1 MTMYVIT
8 CSIGKNIHNYV
19 KGARGFLK
27 PLKQTTCGCNN
38 NRKRS
43 PVIVRILKYPLRAVK
58 SIVFARR
65 PC

>member
-1 MTMYVIT
+1 MIQV
-8 CSIGKNIHNYV
+8 V

-27 PLKQTTCGCNN
+27 PLKQATCGCNN

-43 PVIVRILKYPLRAVK
+43 PVIVRILKYPLCVVK